1 MALAAVY
8 SFDRDLAA
16 AAAPLVRHATLS
28 LARSRG
34 GSWACRR
41 RLCRWEACFEDLY
54 VAGDAVIAIGH
65 RRNDGAD
72 AARTRLRVR
81 KFASW
86 NITSMDD
93 FIGI

>member
-41 RLCRWEACFEDLY
+41 RLCRWAACFEDLY
-54 VAGDAVIAIGH
+54 VAGDDAVIAIGH
-65 RRNDGAD
+65 RRDGAD
-72 AARTRLRVR
+72 ADAV
-81 KFASW
+81 ASSQ
-86 NITSMDD
+86 ICKLEHHVH
-93 FIGI
+93 G